1 MNKQIIEIEVPEGK
15 KAIWKDGKVVFED
28 IAPKL
33 PETWEEFLSLYPIKE
48 GECYIDHTGHINT
61 FKSRIGNARN
71 PLYDLSVLP
80 SQEAAEAHLALIQLH
95 QLRDCYRQ
103 GWVPDWN
110 DNSKKY
116 SISFWGEPNG
126 YSISPYAA
134 NRHFLSFQSRE
145 VAEKFLENFKDL
157 IDQAGDLI

>member
-1 MNKQIIEIEVPEGK
+1 MKQVLEIEVPKGK
-15 KAIWKDGKVVFED
+15 QVIWKDGKIIFED

-48 GECYIDHTGHINT
+48 GECYIDHSGHINT

-80 SQEAAEAHLALIQLH
+80 SQEAAQAHLALMQLH

-103 GWVPDWN
+103 GWVPDWK
-110 DNSKKY
+110 DAESDKY
-116 SISFWGEPNG
+116 CITYCGNPGEYEVYRYVVN
-126 YSISPYAA
+126 
-134 NRHFLSFQSRE
+134 NHFLSFQSKKI
-145 VAEKFLENFKDL
+145 AEKFLNNFKDL
-157 IDQAGDLI
+157 IEKAGDLI